1 LILRAL
7 FFDNFK
13 EFGEKGILGH
23 APRLKQIS
31 SLYQK
36 KNKTMDLLILIGV
49 LGIFTGFISGMLG
62 IGGGIVMAPLL
73 LYVPGWF
80 GFQPLP
86 MKVVAGL
93 TIVQGLL
100 ACFSGALTHR
110 RFHFVSTKL
119 TLWMGITIFLA
130 ALTGGA
136 AAEYVPNNLLLIVF
150 AGMAMLAAILI
161 FIPTKS
167 DSEHPDIASFSFNRT
182 KSIITAGSVGLL
194 GGLVGQGG
202 SFILIPLMTSFM
214 QVPTRIAIGS
224 NLAIVFIS
232 SLAAFLG
239 KAFTGQIAWSLAV
252 PILLTV
258 IPAAYL
264 GSLASRRV
272 PIAKLRMILAIC
284 IALAALRVGI
294 SAAGF

>member
-1 LILRAL
+1 
-7 FFDNFK
+7 
-13 EFGEKGILGH
+13 
-23 APRLKQIS
+23 
-31 SLYQK
+31 
-36 KNKTMDLLILIGV
+36 MDLLILIGA

-62 IGGGIVMAPLL
+62 IGGGIIMAPLL

-80 GFQPLP
+80 GFPPLP

-100 ACFSGALTHR
+100 ACLSGALTHR
-110 RFHFVSTKL
+110 KFHFVSAKL
-119 TLWMGITIFLA
+119 TLWMGTTIFVMALIGGVA
-130 ALTGGA
+130 AGH
-136 AAEYVPNNLLLIVF
+136 VSNNLLLILF
-150 AGMAMLAAILI
+150 AGMAMVAAILI
-161 FIPTKS
+161 FIPTES
-167 DSEHPDIASFSFNRT
+167 DSEHPDISSFSFSRIR
-182 KSIITAGSVGLL
+182 SMVTAGSVGLL

-224 NLAIVFIS
+224 NLAIVFLS

-252 PILLTV
+252 PIMLTA

-264 GSLASRRV
+264 GSITSHRV
-272 PIAKLRMILAIC
+272 PVARLRVILALC
-284 IALAALRVGI
+284 IAVAALRVGS